1 MKRLLIKDCVIVPM
15 EMELSES
22 GDLYFAG
29 NIAIEGST
37 IVFIGPSKNMPHGWE
52 ADREIS
58 AKGMVA
64 MPGFVNSHTHAAMTL
79 LRGYAD
85 DLPLMRWLEEKIWP
99 LESRL
104 QPDDVY
110 WGAMLGIVEMLKGG
124 TTAFADMYFWMDQV
138 AEAVAES
145 GIRACLSRGLIGV
158 QANGDEALRDSI
170 SFVKRWHGQ
179 ANGRINVMLGPH
191 APYTCPP
198 DYLQKVIAC
207 SGELGVGLHIHIAET
222 KAELETIDNLYGKT
236 PVEHLEEI
244 GLFCR
249 PVLAAH
255 CVHLTQNDIEICR
268 KWDVKVVH
276 NPQSNM
282 KLASG
287 VAPVPLMLQAGI
299 KVALGTD
306 GAASNNNLD
315 MMEEMRAAALLH
327 KVFTSDLTVIPS
339 YQALKMATSNGA
351 AALGLEKVGFLSP
364 GMNADLILIDFN
376 KPHLYP
382 CHDVLAH
389 LVYAAQAGDVHTVI
403 IDGEVVMDNRQLINI
418 DVDKV
423 CFEVAK
429 RAKRLTGS

>member
-1 MKRLLIKDCVIVPM
+1 MKRLLIKDCIVVPM
-15 EMELSES
+15 EKDLSQP

-29 NIAIEGST
+29 DIAVEGST
-37 IVFIGPSKNMPHGWE
+37 IISVGPPGTKPAGWE
-52 ADREIS
+52 ADQEIS
-58 AKGMVA
+58 ARGMVA
-64 MPGFVNSHTHAAMTL
+64 MPGFVNAHTHAAMTL

-85 DLPLMRWLEEKIWP
+85 DLPLMQWLEQKIWP

-104 QPDDVY
+104 ESDDVY
-110 WGAMLGIVEMLKGG
+110 WAAMLCIIEMIRGG
-124 TTAFADMYFWMDQV
+124 TTTFADMYFWMDRV

-145 GIRACLSRGLIGV
+145 GIRANLSRGLIGV
-158 QANGDEALRDSI
+158 QANGDEALRDNVDFI
-170 SFVKRWHGQ
+170 KTWHGQ
-179 ANGRINVMLGPH
+179 ANGRITAMLGPH

-198 DYLQKVIAC
+198 DYLKKVVAR
-207 SGELGVGLHIHIAET
+207 SEELGVGLHIHIAET
-222 KAELETIDNLYGKT
+222 KSEVETINNLYQRT
-236 PVEHLEEI
+236 PVEHLEKT
-244 GLFCR
+244 GLFSR

-327 KVFTSDLTVIPS
+327 KVFTSDSTVIPS
-339 YQALKMATSNGA
+339 YQALLMATRYGA
-351 AALGLEKVGFLSP
+351 EAIGLREVGVLGP
-364 GMNADLILIDFN
+364 GMKADIILVDFHR
-376 KPHLYP
+376 PHLYP

-389 LVYAAQAGDVHTVI
+389 LVYAAQSGDVHTVI
-403 IDGEVVMDNRQLINI
+403 IDGEIVMENRELKTI
-418 DVDKV
+418 DMEKV
-423 CFEVAK
+423 CYEAAR
-429 RAKRLTGS
+429 RAKRLAG